1 MPSRKRGVEEKDWR
15 GEGKKKRRRNVGEF
29 SSEFRHPRH
38 VLTLPLKNS
47 QENLARLRQPISFC
61 YADKYQKF
69 RWPCLVPYLAFTFG
83 WSAPMCL
90 RSIFSTPFCNNG
102 RRITYDSFFPRR
114 CVMSVK
120 YIYRVLSWRIL

>member
-1 MPSRKRGVEEKDWR
+1 MPSRT
-15 GEGKKKRRRNVGEF
+15 EGKKERGKRGWKKKIGGEKEKKKKKKRGGEF

-69 RWPCLVPYLAFTFG
+69 RWPCVVLG
-83 WSAPMCL
+83 
-90 RSIFSTPFCNNG
+90 SISG
-102 RRITYDSFFPRR
+102 
-114 CVMSVK
+114 VHV
-120 YIYRVLSWRIL
+120 